1 MQAYFVAFP
10 SLCLASWSAE
20 GQLSLD
26 AGPALCRQE
35 GDGQARLGWI
45 PLAQRTHQAELGL
58 GLSFLIC
65 TLGDLDSSSSG
76 P

>member
-20 GQLSLD
+20 ASCLWMQGLLCAD
-26 AGPALCRQE
+26 KRVTGKPGWAGSHWHRDP
-35 GDGQARLGWI
+35 
-45 PLAQRTHQAELGL
+45 HQAELGL

-65 TLGDLDSSSSG
+65 PLGRLDSSSSG